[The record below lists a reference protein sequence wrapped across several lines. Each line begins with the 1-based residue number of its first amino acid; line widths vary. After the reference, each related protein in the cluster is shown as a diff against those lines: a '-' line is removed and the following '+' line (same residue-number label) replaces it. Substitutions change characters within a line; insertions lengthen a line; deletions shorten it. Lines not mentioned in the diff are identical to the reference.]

1 MDVKIA
7 DRKENIEFL
16 RIACNMAELG
26 ISYIQADLILRL
38 QERMKEKKGMFS
50 MKDGAEIYYKWRQ
63 EWEQYAKQQENKDT

>member
-7 DRKENIEFL
+7 DRKEEIEFL

-38 QERMKEKKGMFS
+38 QERMKKKKGMFS

-63 EWEQYAKQQENKDT
+63 EWEQYAEQQKNKDT